1 MLLLSH
7 KSISQPVNRMIHLVM
22 AGLLLLGSNV
32 AYAAEWSVKGNV
44 AQSLGYDDNVRM
56 SPTNSQGSFEYKIIP
71 TIRFQHK
78 TESTEVTGNASYGTQ
93 VYTDIPALD
102 QDIQKYGVKGLYKT
116 ERIDWGMGFDYSVLP
131 TRNTAND
138 DSGDFNTVS
147 SNTTW
152 ALNPSLRY
160 KLSEIDSLVFTPSYR
175 ETTFQSTTASNF
187 RNSETKSVSMAWQR
201 QWTELYSSSL
211 SAFYSNFESERGS
224 VTQEPAP
231 STFNSTGINFSNSY
245 TWTESWQLTGAVG
258 VRYTESNNPQQGI
271 NTSSFGFLANAGVNY
286 NAENYTTALTFSRG
300 LIPSNFGQLQEQTGV
315 NWHFTYRI
323 DERLT
328 TSLDTGYQNST
339 LVNEDS
345 SIKRDNLLVQPAVN
359 WMLTPDWKLT
369 GSYRFR
375 TQDINRSANAVTT
388 SDSNMFMLSINYNWP
403 GLNLSR

>member
-1 MLLLSH
+1 
-7 KSISQPVNRMIHLVM
+7 MIHLVIT
-22 AGLLLLGSNV
+22 GLLLLSSNIS
-32 AYAAEWSVKGNV
+32 YAAEWSVKGNV
-44 AQSLGYDDNVRM
+44 AQSFGYDDNVRM
-56 SPTNSQGSFEYKIIP
+56 SPTAPQGSFEYKIIP
-71 TIRFQHK
+71 TIRFQHR
-78 TESTEVTGNASYGTQ
+78 TESTEVIGNASYGTQ
-93 VYTDIPALD
+93 LYTDIPELD

-131 TRNTAND
+131 TRNNANEE
-138 DSGDFNTVS
+138 SGDFATVS

-152 ALNPSLRY
+152 ALNPLISY

-175 ETTFQSTTASNF
+175 ETTFQNTTASSF
-187 RNSETKSVSMAWQR
+187 RNSDTKSVNLAWQR

-211 SAFYSNFESERGS
+211 SAFYTNFESERGS
-224 VTQEPAP
+224 DSQGLIP

-245 TWTESWQLTGAVG
+245 TWIDNWRLTGGIG
-258 VRYTESNNPQQGI
+258 VRHTESNNPQQGT
-271 NTSSFGFLANAGVNY
+271 NTSSFGFLANAGINY
-286 NAENYTTALTFSRG
+286 NAESYVTALTFSRS

-345 SIKRDNLLVQPAVN
+345 SIERDNLLVQPAVN
-359 WMLTPDWKLT
+359 WMVTPDWKLT

-375 TQDINRSANAVTT
+375 TQDLSRSANSVTT

-403 GLNLSR
+403 GFNLSR